1 MTTERKPWFSA
12 KSHGYGAGWPIAW
25 QGWAL
30 LAAYLAVLGVA
41 GWLDRLGFG
50 STRIAAFALFVSATA
65 TFLSLVAQRTKGGWK
80 WRWGKRD

>member
-1 MTTERKPWFSA
+1 MTALDITLL
-12 KSHGYGAGWPIAW
+12 Y
-25 QGWAL
+25 L
-30 LAAYLAVLGVA
+30 LAAVLGVV

-65 TFLSLVAQRTKGGWK
+65 TFLSVVAQRTRGGWK

>member
-1 MTTERKPWFSA
+1 M
-12 KSHGYGAGWPIAW
+12 
-25 QGWAL
+25 
-30 LAAYLAVLGVA
+30 LGVV

-65 TFLSLVAQRTKGGWK
+65 TFLSVVAQRTRGGWK